1 MFNRVWPLFLLVT
14 ILGPKLPAVETE
26 AIAVVDCHVHL
37 WDVQRPDGLTWLKP
51 DNKTL
56 YRNILPQD
64 FDPLAKAN
72 GVKAVVVVQAG
83 QSIPDNQWN
92 LDITASNKGLY
103 RGVVGNLS
111 QIIGTPEFAPM
122 FEKLAADKRY
132 VGYRLSGRSPGKLT
146 DKFFA
151 DLQLTA
157 DKKKTV
163 DFLCGEYSLDDVAE
177 IAARVPKL
185 KIIIDH
191 FGNVELNEL
200 PLDEAWI
207 KRFRAVAQHKNVF
220 CKVSA
225 LYGRVKKQPAP
236 RELKFYEPILDLAW
250 ECYGEDRLIYGSDWP
265 VSETTADYASVLQLT
280 KTYFQGK
287 GRSVSEK
294 VFSKNAVLFYGISG
308 FD

>member
-1 MFNRVWPLFLLVT
+1 MFNLVWPLFLLVT
-14 ILGPKLPAVETE
+14 ILGAKLPAAETE
-26 AIAVVDCHVHL
+26 AIPVVDCHVHL
-37 WDVQRPDGLTWLKP
+37 WDVQRPEGLTWLKP

-56 YRNILPQD
+56 YRNILPKD

-92 LDITASNKGLY
+92 LDITASNKDLY

-132 VGYRLSGRSPGKLT
+132 VGYRLSGRVPGKLT
-146 DKFFA
+146 DNFFA

-157 DKKKTV
+157 EKKKTV

-177 IAARVPKL
+177 IATRVPTL

-191 FGNVELNEL
+191 FGNVELNEQ
-200 PLDEAWI
+200 PLAEAWI
-207 KRFRAVAQHKNVF
+207 KQFRAVAKHKNVF

-236 RELKFYEPILDLAW
+236 RELKFYEPVLDLAW
-250 ECYGEDRLIYGSDWP
+250 ECFGEDRLIYGSDWP
-265 VSETTADYASVLQLT
+265 VSETTADYGSVLQLT
-280 KTYFQGK
+280 KTYFQAK
-287 GRSVSEK
+287 ARSVSEK

-308 FD
+308 LD